1 MMENDS
7 PTAATK
13 VSSSFK
19 KKQWA
24 VALDVTM
31 SKTASMSSLD
41 GAVFASGGDKKQQ
54 HTSITSNTV
63 PHEVWVLHILK
74 KNTRIHAV
82 QAVGDPTIN
91 PLQSHVM
98 RPWPS

>member
-74 KNTRIHAV
+74 KTQGFMLSKQLEI
-82 QAVGDPTIN
+82 Q
-91 PLQSHVM
+91 QSTHYNHM
-98 RPWPS
+98 